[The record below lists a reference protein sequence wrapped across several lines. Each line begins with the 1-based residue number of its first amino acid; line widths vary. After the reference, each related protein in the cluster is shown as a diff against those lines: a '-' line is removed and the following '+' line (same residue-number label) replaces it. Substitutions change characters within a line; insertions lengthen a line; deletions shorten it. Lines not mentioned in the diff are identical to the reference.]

1 MPHAS
6 RNFRLGRLA
15 IAGCAIAL
23 SFPVGAAD
31 YSGELATLRETA
43 RGVISRGEL
52 SGVSIALIDD
62 QRVVFAEGFGF
73 ADKKRKIPS
82 AANTVYRCGS
92 ISKLFTATATMQLAE
107 QGRLDIDK
115 PVQTYLPSFSIIDPF
130 PGKPPVTLRQLMA
143 HRSGLVR
150 EAPVGGYLDPSE
162 PTPEATVASLAGCV
176 RVHPP
181 GIITKYSNS
190 GVSVVGQTV
199 AAVAGVSFT
208 DYQRANVLRR
218 LGMTS
223 SDWML
228 NKTIKR
234 RLAVGYLPVADGKGG
249 FREIPTPHF
258 EFGILPAGNLYTTT
272 RDLSRFVSC
281 LFDNGRLGDGRL
293 LKPKTIERMFT
304 PQLTTNASGFGH
316 GFSVG
321 KYRGRKSVSHSGAV
335 YGFSSSLVALP
346 QEKLAAIVLA
356 NDDVAMGPV
365 RRLSDDALN
374 ILLAVKMGEKKPTP
388 KPTFKAD
395 SAFLNHCAG
404 HYESESYW
412 AEITVADGG
421 DGLLINMSGQHMTL
435 RPIGKGSFEASGR
448 VAHRT
453 SANFKTNQAGK
464 ATGFSLFGR
473 TFVRATEPIDA
484 EIPKSWKQFL
494 GNYGADFVPLIVTSR
509 HGHLYAMTENFFDY
523 RLTPMNGSVFKMPP
537 GMYVNEELVFQSDGL
552 GRVHTAV
559 LANMPLKRSR

>member
-1 MPHAS
+1 MPFALQILRRLLVAMATCFIATAS
-6 RNFRLGRLA
+6 
-15 IAGCAIAL
+15 AL
-23 SFPVGAAD
+23 TAAD
-31 YSGELATLRETA
+31 YSGELAALRETA
-43 RGVISRGEL
+43 RGVIARAEL

-62 QRVVFAEGFGF
+62 QRLVFAEGFGF
-73 ADKKRKIPS
+73 ADKKRRIPS

-130 PGKPPVTLRQLMA
+130 PGKQPVTLRQLMA

-162 PTPEATVASLAGCV
+162 PTPEATVASLASCV

-181 GIITKYSNS
+181 GVITKYSNS

-199 AAVAGVSFT
+199 AAVAGVSFAE
-208 DYQRANVLRR
+208 YQRANVLGR
-218 LGMTS
+218 LGMSS

-228 NKTIKR
+228 NRTIKR
-234 RLAVGYLPVADGKGG
+234 RLAVGYLPVADGNGG

-272 RDLSRFVSC
+272 EDLSRFVRC
-281 LFDNGRLGDGRL
+281 YFHEGRIREHRL
-293 LKPKTIERMFT
+293 LKLETINQMFT

-321 KYRGRKSVSHSGAV
+321 TYRGHKSVSHSGAV

-346 QEKLAAIVLA
+346 DEKLAAIVLA

-365 RRLSDDALN
+365 TRLSHDALDL
-374 ILLAVKMGEKKPTP
+374 LLAVKLGEKKPTP
-388 KPTFKAD
+388 KPTFKIGP
-395 SAFLNHCAG
+395 AFLMNCAG

-412 AEITVADGG
+412 AEIEDHDGG
-421 DGLLINMSGQHMTL
+421 LKINMSGQRMTL
-435 RPIGKGSFEASGR
+435 RPVGERSFEANGR
-448 VAHRT
+448 VAHR
-453 SANFKTNQAGK
+453 SPAEFKTNKAGEV
-464 ATGFSLFGR
+464 TGFRLFGR
-473 TFVRATEPIDA
+473 TFVRAAEPVNA
-484 EIPKSWKQFL
+484 EIPKSWKKFL
-494 GNYGADFVPLIVTSR
+494 GSYGADFVPLIVTAR

-537 GMYVNEELVFQSDGL
+537 GMYINEELVFQMDAR

-559 LANMPLKRSR
+559 LANMPLSRRK

>member
-1 MPHAS
+1 MPRDS
-6 RNFRLGRLA
+6 RFLRALLLA
-15 IAGCAIAL
+15 AATCYIAPSPAPA
-23 SFPVGAAD
+23 AAD
-31 YSGELATLRETA
+31 YAAELATLRETA

-62 QRVVFAEGFGF
+62 QRLVFAEGFGF
-73 ADKKRKIPS
+73 ADKRRKTPS
-82 AANTVYRCGS
+82 DANTVYRCGS
-92 ISKLFTATATMQLAE
+92 ISKLFTATAAMQLAE

-130 PGKPPVTLRQLMA
+130 PDNQPVTLRQLMC

-150 EAPVGGYLDPSE
+150 EAPVGGYLDPGE
-162 PTPEATVASLAGCV
+162 PTPEATVASLASCV

-181 GIITKYSNS
+181 GVITKYSNS

-199 AAVAGVSFT
+199 AALAGVSFT
-208 DYQRANVLRR
+208 DYQRANVLRP
-218 LGMTS
+218 LGMIS

-228 NKTIKR
+228 NQTIKR
-234 RLAVGYLPVADGKGG
+234 RLAVGYLPVADARGG

-258 EFGILPAGNLYTTT
+258 EFGILPAGNLYTTAE
-272 RDLSRFVSC
+272 DLSRFVSC
-281 LFDNGRLGDGRL
+281 YFNKGRVGERQL
-293 LKPKTIERMFT
+293 LKPETVERMFT

-321 KYRGRKSVSHSGAV
+321 TYRSHKSVSHSGAV

-346 QEKLAAIVLA
+346 NEKLAAIVLA

-365 RRLSDDALN
+365 TRLSNDALDL
-374 ILLAVKMGEKKPTP
+374 LLAVKLGEKKPTP
-388 KPTFKAD
+388 KATFK
-395 SAFLNHCAG
+395 SEHAFLSQCAG

-412 AEITVADGG
+412 AEIEFDDGG
-421 DGLLINMSGQHMTL
+421 SRINMSGQRMTL
-435 RPIGKGSFEASGR
+435 RPVGEESFEADGR
-448 VAHRT
+448 VAHR
-453 SANFKTNQAGK
+453 APAVFKTNKDGNV
-464 ATGFSLFGR
+464 TGFSLFGR
-473 TFVRATEPIDA
+473 TFVRATEPVDA
-484 EIPKSWKQFL
+484 EIPKPLRKFL
-494 GNYGADFVPLIVTSR
+494 GSYGPDFVPLIVSAR

-537 GMYVNEELVFQSDGL
+537 GMYVNEELVFQTDAR

-559 LANMPLKRSR
+559 LANMPLKRNR